1 MIYNDDPEYRVPIMA
16 SERVCSGAGMLC
28 KALLSLKTICAEQSR
43 PDITQ
48 RIHFPTHAGAYYTQR
63 EAD

>member
-1 MIYNDDPEYRVPIMA
+1 MIYNDDSEYRVPIMA

-43 PDITQ
+43 PDISE
-48 RIHFPTHAGAYYTQR
+48 RIHFYTPSGAYYTKR
-63 EAD
+63 EAE

>member
-1 MIYNDDPEYRVPIMA
+1 MYNDDSEYRVPIMA

-43 PDITQ
+43 PDITH

-63 EAD
+63 EAE

>member
-1 MIYNDDPEYRVPIMA
+1 MYNKDSEYRVPIMA

-43 PDITQ
+43 PEISE
-48 RIHFPTHAGAYYTQR
+48 RMHFHTPAGTYYTKM
-63 EAD
+63 EAE